1 MAKHFFGVWLIY
13 WAVIALL
20 PVHSIYPATTE
31 AFALQCTFVALVLVS
46 YTFAHAILGKSGL
59 PVAGRFDLSTT
70 PTLIRIALGMSIIG
84 FIFLTYDKVYIQGI
98 DFSEGIAVAREEWR
112 RVGEEREGQ
121 ASSIFSVMGYLMGSG
136 YFVAAVLAVTQVR
149 VLSAQKRVWV
159 LIGSFIL
166 LMVNSAI
173 TGGRSNVLLMAVF
186 ILGALAARGGLNL
199 RKLFDTQAQRRTVIV
214 AAGLA
219 LVYTLFI
226 FYQRAQASDVSA
238 LEYAIDFLPF
248 LGLAADDWYKSL
260 MEGSSASSLSAI
272 LVLAVSYVTHSFAT
286 VASLIDAPTEDKTI
300 IFLHIR
306 EILYKF
312 GPFNPPDGDWLLAG
326 RFPSFPGALWH
337 QYGAIG
343 FVLGSLLLGVISA
356 ISNAWTA
363 RQPTRLLPLGM
374 FVMVYGVL
382 LLTPALFA
390 ADFLSFPFVAAAFVL
405 ISLLD
410 RYLRSR
416 ILFSDRKQS
425 ARLGLSA
432 NFANSR
438 EF

>member
-1 MAKHFFGVWLIY
+1 MPKHFFGVWLIY

-46 YTFAHAILGKSGL
+46 YTLTHAILGKPGL

-84 FIFLTYDKVYIQGI
+84 FFFLTYDKVYIQGI
-98 DFSEGIAVAREEWR
+98 DFSDGIAVAREEWR
-112 RVGEEREGQ
+112 RGGEEREGQ
-121 ASSIFSVMGYLMGSG
+121 VSSIFSVMGYLMGSG
-136 YFVAAVLAVTQVR
+136 YYVAAVLAVTQVR
-149 VLSAQKRVWV
+149 VLSARKRVWV
-159 LIGSFIL
+159 LLGSFML
-166 LMVNSAI
+166 LMANSAI
-173 TGGRSNVLLMAVF
+173 TGGRSNVLLIAVF

-219 LVYTLFI
+219 LAYTLFI

-238 LEYAIDFLPF
+238 LEYALDFLPF
-248 LGLAADDWYKSL
+248 LGLEADEWYRSL
-260 MEGSSASSLSAI
+260 MEGSIASSLSAI

-286 VASLIDAPTEDKTI
+286 VATIIDAPTEEKTI
-300 IFLHIR
+300 MFLHIR
-306 EILYKF
+306 GILNKL
-312 GPFNPPDGDWLLAG
+312 GLVNPPDGDWFLAG

-337 QYGAIG
+337 QYGGIG
-343 FVLGSLLLGVISA
+343 FVFGSLLLGVISA
-356 ISNAWTA
+356 FANAWTA
-363 RQPTRLLPLGM
+363 RQPARLLPLGV

-405 ISLLD
+405 ISVVD
-410 RYLRSR
+410 RYLRPKK
-416 ILFSDRKQS
+416 ILGEPRQTVDGSLKTR
-425 ARLGLSA
+425 
-432 NFANSR
+432 
-438 EF
+438 

>member
-1 MAKHFFGVWLIY
+1 MPKHFFGVWLIY

-46 YTFAHAILGKSGL
+46 YTLTHAILGKPGL

-84 FIFLTYDKVYIQGI
+84 FFFLTYDKVYIQGI
-98 DFSEGIAVAREEWR
+98 DFSDGIAVAREEWR
-112 RVGEEREGQ
+112 RGGEEREGQ
-121 ASSIFSVMGYLMGSG
+121 VSSIFSVMGYLMGSG
-136 YFVAAVLAVTQVR
+136 YYVAAVLAVTQVR
-149 VLSAQKRVWV
+149 VLSARKRVWV
-159 LIGSFIL
+159 LLGSFML
-166 LMVNSAI
+166 LMANSAI
-173 TGGRSNVLLMAVF
+173 TGGRSNVLLIAVF

-219 LVYTLFI
+219 LAYTLFI

-238 LEYAIDFLPF
+238 LEYVLDFLPF
-248 LGLAADDWYKSL
+248 LGLEADEWYRSL
-260 MEGSSASSLSAI
+260 MEGSIASSLSAI

-286 VASLIDAPTEDKTI
+286 VATIIDAPTEEKTI
-300 IFLHIR
+300 MFLHIR
-306 EILYKF
+306 GILNKL
-312 GPFNPPDGDWLLAG
+312 GLVNPPDGDWFLAG

-337 QYGAIG
+337 QYGGIG
-343 FVLGSLLLGVISA
+343 FVFGSLLLGVISA
-356 ISNAWTA
+356 FANAWTA
-363 RQPTRLLPLGM
+363 RQPARLLPLGV

-405 ISLLD
+405 ISVVD
-410 RYLRSR
+410 RYLRPKK
-416 ILFSDRKQS
+416 ILGEPRQTVDGSLKTR
-425 ARLGLSA
+425 
-432 NFANSR
+432 
-438 EF
+438 